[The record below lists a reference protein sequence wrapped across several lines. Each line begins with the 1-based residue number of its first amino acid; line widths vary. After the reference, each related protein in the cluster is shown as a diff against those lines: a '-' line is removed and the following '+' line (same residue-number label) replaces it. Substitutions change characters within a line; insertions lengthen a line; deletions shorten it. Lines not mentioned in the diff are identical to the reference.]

1 MRDGEPI
8 KLVKTKKKLL
18 SEQVSISE
26 LIELVVD
33 GVQDA
38 GKEWTFFK
46 PGIKLVR
53 LKVARNYLDRLIAMA
68 EKEEECNE

>member
-1 MRDGEPI
+1 MSDGEPI
-8 KLVKTKKKLL
+8 KLVRTKKKLL
-18 SEQVSISE
+18 SEQVSIHE

-38 GKEWTFFK
+38 GKEWTLFK

>member
-1 MRDGEPI
+1 MSSEPLKI
-8 KLVKTKKKLL
+8 IKTKKKLL
-18 SEQVSISE
+18 SEQVSISD
-26 LIELVVD
+26 LIELVVI

-46 PGIKLVR
+46 PGIKLLQ